1 MAAMIRHHTDAAD
14 ARARRCAPNPKLATF
29 DKAPSGEANLGLI
42 MARLSRK
49 EGHRGKTPV
58 SYGTGEGS
66 GNGLPAAD
74 VTSAMLDVMTHYMTP
89 TEIAE
94 SVQAILGRPISPQLI
109 NDRLRK
115 GLKDAVVFKARDKKT
130 RVWRLK

>member
-1 MAAMIRHHTDAAD
+1 
-14 ARARRCAPNPKLATF
+14 
-29 DKAPSGEANLGLI
+29 
-42 MARLSRK
+42 
-49 EGHRGKTPV
+49 
-58 SYGTGEGS
+58 
-66 GNGLPAAD
+66 
-74 VTSAMLDVMTHYMTP
+74 VMTHYMTP